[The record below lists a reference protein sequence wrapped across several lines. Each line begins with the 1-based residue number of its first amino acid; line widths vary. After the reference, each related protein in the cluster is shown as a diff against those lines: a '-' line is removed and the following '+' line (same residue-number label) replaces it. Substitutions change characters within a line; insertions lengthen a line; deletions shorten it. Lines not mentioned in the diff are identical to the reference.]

1 MLRIGCGPPVVHVG
15 PGVVQT
21 PHRVE
26 PVRELVPDDGAERA
40 EIAGRVGR
48 WISTFAGFL
57 MAWFL
62 QAVPSPISAAHAI
75 PPPPEQ
81 SVANCTNPTYASD
94 AFVCADATLLGLDR
108 QVRDALASLAFA
120 NTVAPKALVEDQE
133 AWFRRRSLCAFSE
146 RQAGCL
152 RAAYSERIVVL
163 DVLRKA
169 SPALAQSGAMAAC
182 SGAPW
187 DSTDARIKLGD
198 RGPAIVMDAEGR
210 VLTVALDAE
219 PRDDWSPFVR
229 FSTEGE
235 TIRLSP
241 LDHPAIECRTLPPVR
256 R

>member
-1 MLRIGCGPPVVHVG
+1 MTESACLVFALGAIAACGDW
-15 PGVVQT
+15 
-21 PHRVE
+21 
-26 PVRELVPDDGAERA
+26 L
-40 EIAGRVGR
+40 GRQAVGR
-48 WISTFAGFL
+48 WIGACAGFL

-62 QAVPSPISAAHAI
+62 QAVPSPISAAHAV

-94 AFVCADATLLGLDR
+94 FFVCADRGLLRLDR
-108 QVRDALASLAFA
+108 QVRDASAGLSLAGA
-120 NTVAPKALVEDQE
+120 VAPMSIVEDQQ
-133 AWFRRRSLCAFSE
+133 AWFKRRSRCAFSDE
-146 RQAGCL
+146 QAGCL

-169 SPALAQSGAMAAC
+169 SPALAQSGALATC

-187 DSTDARIKLGD
+187 DSADARIKLGD
-198 RGPAIVMDAEGR
+198 RGPAIVMDAEGH
-210 VLTVALDAE
+210 VLAVALDAE

-241 LDHPAIECRTLPPVR
+241 LDHPAIECRTLPSVR

>member
-1 MLRIGCGPPVVHVG
+1 MPSEVEGR
-15 PGVVQT
+15 
-21 PHRVE
+21 PH
-26 PVRELVPDDGAERA
+26 
-40 EIAGRVGR
+40 GRVGR

-57 MAWFL
+57 MAWLL
-62 QAVPSPISAAHAI
+62 QAGPSPISAAHAI

-94 AFVCADATLLGLDR
+94 AFVCADAALLGLDR
-108 QVRDALASLAFA
+108 QVRDALTNLAFV

-152 RAAYSERIVVL
+152 TAAYSERIVVL

-169 SPALAQSGAMAAC
+169 SPALAQSGARAIC
-182 SGAPW
+182 SEAPW
-187 DSTDARIKLGD
+187 GSGEISIKLGD
-198 RGPAIVMDAEGR
+198 RGPATIMDAEGR
-210 VLTVALDAE
+210 VLAVALDTE

-229 FSTEGE
+229 FGTEGE
-235 TIRLSP
+235 MIRFSP
-241 LDHPAIECRTLPPVR
+241 LDHPAIECRTLPSAR

>member
-1 MLRIGCGPPVVHVG
+1 VTESACLVFALGAIAACGDW
-15 PGVVQT
+15 
-21 PHRVE
+21 
-26 PVRELVPDDGAERA
+26 L
-40 EIAGRVGR
+40 GRQAVGR
-48 WISTFAGFL
+48 WIGAYAGFL
-57 MAWFL
+57 MVWFL
-62 QAVPSPISAAHAI
+62 QAVPSPISAAHAVA
-75 PPPPEQ
+75 PPPEQ

-94 AFVCADATLLGLDR
+94 AFVCADAELLGLDR
-108 QVRDALASLAFA
+108 QVRDALVGISFA
-120 NTVAPKALVEDQE
+120 GAVAPNSLVEDQQ

-146 RQAGCL
+146 KQAGCL

-169 SPALAQSGAMAAC
+169 SPALAQSGATATC

-198 RGPAIVMDAEGR
+198 RGPAIVMDAKGR

-235 TIRLSP
+235 MIRFSP
-241 LDHPAIECRTLPPVR
+241 LDDPAIECRTLPSAR

>member
-1 MLRIGCGPPVVHVG
+1 VTESARLVFALGAIAACGDW
-15 PGVVQT
+15 
-21 PHRVE
+21 
-26 PVRELVPDDGAERA
+26 L
-40 EIAGRVGR
+40 GRQAVGR
-48 WISTFAGFL
+48 WIGPYAGFL

-75 PPPPEQ
+75 APPPEQ

-94 AFVCADATLLGLDR
+94 SFVCADPELLALDR
-108 QVRDALASLAFA
+108 QVRDALAGLSLAGA
-120 NTVAPKALVEDQE
+120 VASKSLVEDQQ
-133 AWFRRRSLCAFSE
+133 AWFRRRSRCAFSDK
-146 RQAGCL
+146 QAGCL

-169 SPALAQSGAMAAC
+169 SPALAQSGAMATC

-210 VLTVALDAE
+210 VLAVALDAE

-235 TIRLSP
+235 TIRFSP
-241 LDHPAIECRTLPPVR
+241 LDHPAIECRTLPSVR